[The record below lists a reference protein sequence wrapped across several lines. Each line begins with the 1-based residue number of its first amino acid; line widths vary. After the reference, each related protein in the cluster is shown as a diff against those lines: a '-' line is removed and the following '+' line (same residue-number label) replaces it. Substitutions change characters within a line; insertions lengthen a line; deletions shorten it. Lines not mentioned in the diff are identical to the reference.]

1 MRPDGS
7 VHRAELDPP
16 ALLRLA
22 ADEHVIWQGRAAVG
36 APWPSYRWLL
46 PLPLAC
52 AAAWR
57 LLTSVRDA
65 WPSGALQALA
75 PWVSFGLVITGLATT
90 VVALS
95 KVVGPSYGLL
105 GWLLLITPVFLVA
118 WQQRPWTTA
127 RGTPP
132 VSNQFELDPVFASWA
147 LAVVGL
153 PLAALVVDVLRRMN
167 TTYVITDRRVAQV
180 HVTPWPG
187 VEWQRAF
194 ALGAHGDLRLE
205 RSWRAPDGYLA
216 IGPPWHL
223 RALHL
228 RDDDPAA
235 VLDLVRR
242 ERR

>member
-1 MRPDGS
+1 MR
-7 VHRAELDPP
+7 RAELDPP
-16 ALLRLA
+16 SLLRLA
-22 ADEHVIWQGRAAVG
+22 PDEHVIWRGRGAVG
-36 APWPSYRWLL
+36 APWPRFRWLL

-52 AAAWR
+52 AAVW
-57 LLTSVRDA
+57 LLLVSLPDA
-65 WPSGALQALA
+65 WPPGALQALT
-75 PWVSFGLVITGLATT
+75 PWVSLGLVITGLTTT

-105 GWLLLITPVFLVA
+105 AWLLLITPVFLVA
-118 WQQRPWTTA
+118 WQQRPWTA

-132 VSNQFELDPVFASWA
+132 GSSQLELDPVFASWA

-153 PLAALVVDVLRRMN
+153 PLAALVVDVLRRLN
-167 TTYVITDRRVAQV
+167 TTYVITGRRVAQV
-180 HVTPWPG
+180 HVTPRPG
-187 VEWQRAF
+187 VEWQRALG
-194 ALGAHGDLRLE
+194 LGAHGDLRLE

-216 IGPPWHL
+216 IGPPWDL

-242 ERR
+242 ERLTPPRDA

>member
-1 MRPDGS
+1 M
-7 VHRAELDPP
+7 AELDPP
-16 ALLRLA
+16 SLLRLA
-22 ADEHVIWQGRAAVG
+22 PDEHVIWQGRAAVG

-46 PLPLAC
+46 SLPLVSG
-52 AAAWR
+52 AAW
-57 LLTSVRDA
+57 LLLASLPDA
-65 WPSGALQALA
+65 WPPGPLHALI
-75 PWVSFGLVITGLATT
+75 PMISFGLAMSGLAAT
-90 VVALS
+90 VVAAS
-95 KVVGPSYGLL
+95 KLVGPSYGLL
-105 GWLLLITPVFLVA
+105 AWLLLITPVFLVA

-132 VSNQFELDPVFASWA
+132 DSNQLELDPVFASWA

-180 HVTPWPG
+180 HVAPWPG
-187 VEWQRAF
+187 VEWQHAF
-194 ALGAHGDLRLE
+194 GLGAHGDLRLE